1 MCFMR
6 CRGVEGEAPRARE
19 GRRRGPSRMPALVIG
34 IQRPVPPSLRGAA
47 IRVTTLPL
55 VLAAALATLALPL
68 RSQQAAAP
76 APLQHVADVG
86 ERLRALA
93 AAHPD
98 RARLEQVGR
107 PLSGREI
114 VALRVGPTEG
124 EPPGVLLVAGLDGR
138 RLGDVD
144 ALLAVAE
151 ALLADLPPGA
161 PDRLAEAAITV
172 LPLANPDGA
181 AAL

>member
-55 VLAAALATLALPL
+55 VRALAAALAMLALPV
-68 RSQQAAAP
+68 RSQQAATP
-76 APLQHVADVG
+76 APLQHVAEVG

-93 AAHPD
+93 AAHP
-98 RARLEQVGR
+98 E
-107 PLSGREI
+107 
-114 VALRVGPTEG
+114 
-124 EPPGVLLVAGLDGR
+124 
-138 RLGDVD
+138 
-144 ALLAVAE
+144 
-151 ALLADLPPGA
+151 
-161 PDRLAEAAITV
+161 
-172 LPLANPDGA
+172 
-181 AAL
+181 